1 MWLVQAR
8 SSVGWNDLIPPPPL
22 NNFLRTALCLDK
34 LTDFMRRMQTW
45 FILLRNRVKH
55 YLSSR
60 EALISY
66 RRTGCSFNL
75 ANRFDTL
82 PKCFVIFVVYTVRLY
97 TVYVMIYWTQTQV
110 ISWVTFNSVDC
121 KHAYSLG
128 NHACEILLLSRGI
141 ILLDRLSYNV
151 SVATQFARR
160 RIFLPSSLRTNY
172 SLLKFGFNLVNTYY
186 ILWCM
191 YTVDY

>member
-1 MWLVQAR
+1 VR
-8 SSVGWNDLIPPPPL
+8 HPPHPPCSYAPAHAFGVHYSPL
-22 NNFLRTALCLDK
+22 NLKIVPRSLNLVDLHRKFYKLPWLACGWYKLVRQSVEMTFHPPENFLRTALCLDK

-97 TVYVMIYWTQTQV
+97 TVYVMIY
-110 ISWVTFNSVDC
+110 
-121 KHAYSLG
+121 
-128 NHACEILLLSRGI
+128 
-141 ILLDRLSYNV
+141 
-151 SVATQFARR
+151 
-160 RIFLPSSLRTNY
+160 
-172 SLLKFGFNLVNTYY
+172 
-186 ILWCM
+186 
-191 YTVDY
+191 